1 MKNHIK
7 FINMRAGNFSIAL
20 IIVMLCVSISTLA
33 QGDGARFYWKGLMGA
48 NAVPLIGSSM
58 GGNANPFD
66 PSYKVVPGA
75 NFEATMTMAG
85 YAKLLPLFKRS
96 AIVSVIMPMGRIS
109 STTSINML
117 STNTTARGYGDPML
131 QLGVNIIG
139 PKAITNL
146 PEVLRYQPGFS
157 VDLIGSL
164 AVPIG
169 EYDSSSPI
177 NIGQNRW
184 YGRVGAPV
192 VWQIGAWVPG
202 KRTTFEFVPAIW
214 FFSDNN
220 DFMGQK
226 METKPMYQL
235 EAHLTHDFM
244 EKFWGSLDA
253 ISYSGG
259 QATIDGVAGS
269 QLNNVGLGGTL
280 GYQING
286 NMQMNISYSSS
297 VNDSQPTDLKMDGF
311 RVTFICGWH
320 PLVEG
325 MGRLKENH

>member
-7 FINMRAGNFSIAL
+7 FINMRAGNFSIVL
-20 IIVMLCVSISTLA
+20 VIVMLCVSISTMA
-33 QGDGARFYWKGLMGA
+33 QGDGARFYWKGLMGT
-48 NAVPLIGSSM
+48 NAVPIIGSSM

-85 YAKLLPLFKRS
+85 YAKMLPLFKRS

-109 STTSINML
+109 STTSINLL

-139 PKAITNL
+139 PKAITNF
-146 PEVLRYQPGFS
+146 PEVMLYQPGFS

-164 AVPIG
+164 AVPMG
-169 EYDSSSPI
+169 EYDSSSPV

-202 KRTTFEFVPAIW
+202 KRTTFEFVPAVW
-214 FFSDNN
+214 LFSPNN
-220 DFMGQK
+220 NFMGQK

-244 EKFWGSLDA
+244 EKFWGSLDV

-259 QATIDGVAGS
+259 QATIDGVAGN
-269 QLNNVGLGGTL
+269 QLNNVGMGGTL
-280 GYQING
+280 GYQIND
-286 NMQMNISYSSS
+286 NIQMNISYSSS

-311 RVTFICGWH
+311 RVTLICGWH

-325 MGRLKENH
+325 INRLKSSE